1 MQIDTIRPDALVS
14 SSGWSASPSGTLYGV
29 TSDNSDSTFALCAVT
44 GVGSPM
50 VLGLQEH
57 ALPAGHQRHLVR
69 ARVRLQNANVQ
80 WSIGIPAGGQIAGG
94 TGSAG
99 SATTLTGSWGTGV
112 PATGASNLTIRIV
125 SQINA
130 SRVLE
135 LYADIDSRLAP
146 TFTAQILDDGTP
158 TTTVTTTNAPQARA
172 NSISLDGLPPRQYR
186 YWVTDAADAI
196 IWDTGIVSGPAVT
209 RNIDPLEN
217 GSYQLHAI
225 VWSTLGADTAY
236 SSSEETVDFTVST
249 TVAQQPESVEITDV
263 SNTPYFDITT
273 CAPSDMDEWDGDEAF
288 VEVQRIDCNGTSRI
302 ALAGPIGADECVTY
316 RDWSA
321 HRSRPSDP
329 CVVDDTECV
338 IDLYSW
344 GGTVLDIPAVT
355 GSYAMTLDTSSIDVT
370 GSIDVRAHIAPD
382 DWTPSL
388 VQCIASKFTTTG
400 NQRSWRFNLTTTGLL
415 RFSYSTSGASGTLAT
430 HDSTA
435 AVGFSDGSAHWVRV
449 TRSSTVGT
457 IVFYTSEDGV
467 TWTQLGASV
476 AGAAG
481 NMFNSTAPLLVGN
494 SDAGNADRFIGLVY
508 EVQVINGIT
517 GATVA
522 YPRFDQ
528 RPIGSANFEDEQG
541 NEWSLEG
548 SAEIVGDQQGWV
560 GEGSTSVQW
569 VALPAYQGVGALQ
582 ATETMGA
589 GFAELRFNDA
599 HGLRDLS
606 EDGTL
611 LRAWVLVPES
621 ANGTGWQA
629 RLEVQDPSFTWV
641 PGPDY
646 SITPGIWTEIEYE
659 VDPALIA
666 DMRSIG
672 FAIGANDVND
682 TQSVYVD
689 GVQQVMPCPVSR
701 ECSTTWRVRF
711 LGLIDGLVTA
721 SDWFGEPI
729 SPIVPGIIVGWP
741 STQGSLPDGWSRET
755 TLDNAYLK
763 GITTAVTEPGTLAGS
778 STHSHT
784 TPGHT
789 HSLNHGHTSGST
801 GAAVSS
807 HQIANAPGQPNFY
820 STTAHTHTRPD
831 TNTATVASQ
840 SASPS
845 TNTASNEL
853 DRALLIWM
861 RATTQSN
868 GVPDGAVAMMSD
880 ISPAG
885 WNTYTDATTRFLKGS
900 APGTDGGGTGASS
913 LTSHTHS
920 TDAHTHAG
928 TTHSHTSDSTGSF
941 TSNVPAFA
949 GGEASGLASAHTH
962 PVTITDGATGTLV
975 SASGGTSGSQTP
987 TLPPWINVRVRQNA
1001 NGAVSIPV
1009 GLIGVWNDA
1018 LGSIPVGWD
1027 LCDGNNGT
1035 PNMLG
1040 RYPQGATSSIGTT
1053 GGTASATH
1061 THTGSSHTHTTS
1073 SHSHTATVGAGTN
1086 TPFNMA
1092 LLPAQ
1097 TTVASATHTHSA
1109 SSTDST
1115 SPSVG
1120 STSTGTLASTTSEPV
1135 HRQVAFIQFTGLP
1148 PVTGTGEV
1156 VERTLEW
1163 EEGTHLLR
1171 ALTPDGPVF
1180 ASVCG
1185 DLRWTVDRPYTV
1197 NQGVMGSR
1205 QVYSAPPGGHDFQ
1218 LTMSVRTEAELQS
1231 ALEVLDAALVL
1242 VSPANSAETW
1252 AVPIGTQISVIK
1264 VGRIRQ
1270 LSVPMIATGPEPPP
1284 EVE

>member
-1 MQIDTIRPDALVS
+1 MQIDTLRPDALVS
-14 SSGWSASPSGTLYGV
+14 QSGWSASPSGTLFGV

-50 VLGLQEH
+50 VLGLAEH
-57 ALPAGHQRHLVR
+57 ALPSGHQRHLVR

-80 WSIGIPAGGQIAGG
+80 WSVGVPQGGQIAGG

-99 SATTLTGSWGTGV
+99 SAATLTGSWGTGV
-112 PATGASNLTIRIV
+112 PPTGASQLTIRTV
-125 SQINA
+125 AQLGA

-135 LYADIDSRLAP
+135 LYVDVDSRLAP
-146 TFTAQILDDGTP
+146 TFTLQVLDDGTP

-172 NSISLDGLPPRQYR
+172 NAVSLDGLPSRQYR

-196 IWDTGIVSGPAVT
+196 VWDTGIVSGPAAT
-209 RNIDPLEN
+209 RSIDPLEN
-217 GSYQLHAI
+217 GSYRLHAI

-236 SSSEETVDFTVST
+236 ASDEELVDFTVST
-249 TVAQQPESVEITDV
+249 TVAQQPESVEIVDV
-263 SNTPYFDITT
+263 QATPYFDITT
-273 CAPSDMDEWDGDEAF
+273 CAPDDMSEWDGDEAF
-288 VEVQRIDCNGTSRI
+288 VEIQRIDCNGTQRI
-302 ALAGPIGADECVTY
+302 ALAGPVSADECVTY

-321 HRSRPSDP
+321 HRSRPGDP

-338 IDLYSW
+338 VDLYSW

-435 AVGFSDGSAHWVRV
+435 AVSYIDGSPHWVRV
-449 TRSSTVGT
+449 TRSSTAGT

-467 TWTQLGASV
+467 AWTQLGASV

-494 SDAGNADRFIGLVY
+494 SDAGSADRFIGLVY
-508 EVQVINGIT
+508 EVQVINGLT
-517 GATVA
+517 GSTIAH
-522 YPRFDQ
+522 PRFDL

-548 SAEIVGDQQGWV
+548 SATIVGDLQGWV

-569 VALPAYQGVGALQ
+569 VAQPAYLSIGALQ

-599 HGLRDLS
+599 SGLRDLS
-606 EDGTL
+606 ADGTL
-611 LRAWVLVPES
+611 LRARVLVPES
-621 ANGTGWQA
+621 ANGTDWQA

-641 PGPDY
+641 PGPNY
-646 SITPGIWTEIEYE
+646 SVTPGVWTEIEYE

-689 GVQQVMPCPVSR
+689 AVQQVMSCPVSR
-701 ECSTTWRVRF
+701 ECSTTWRIRF
-711 LGLIDGLVTA
+711 LGTIDGLITA

-729 SPIVPGIIVGWP
+729 SAIVPGIIIGWP
-741 STQGSLPDGWSRET
+741 STEETVPFGWARKAE
-755 TLDNAYLK
+755 LDSAYPK
-763 GITTAVTEPGTLAGS
+763 GITTSVTEPGTLAGS
-778 STHSHT
+778 STHTHT
-784 TPGHT
+784 TPGHSHT
-789 HSLNHGHTSGST
+789 TDHSHTST
-801 GAAVSS
+801 GASGAGNGSFSGNDGV
-807 HQIANAPGQPNFY
+807 
-820 STTAHTHTRPD
+820 TTGVDLAYPAAHTHTVPA
-831 TNTATVASQ
+831 TNSASVSSQ
-840 SASPS
+840 SASPGTS
-845 TNTASNEL
+845 AVSNQL
-853 DRALLIWM
+853 DRVDVVWIE
-861 RATTQSN
+861 ATSQTN
-868 GVPDGAVAMMSD
+868 EVPLGSIMYMDDVA
-880 ISPAG
+880 PTG
-885 WNTYTDATTRFLKGS
+885 WATYTDATGRFLRGA
-900 APGTDGGGTGASS
+900 APGVGGGGTAAGTLA
-913 LTSHTHS
+913 SHTH
-920 TDAHTHAG
+920 TVDGHTHSG
-928 TTHSHTSDSTGSF
+928 TTHGHTSA
-941 TSNVPAFA
+941 NVGNTAGTLSYFA
-949 GGEASGLASAHTH
+949 GATSAIWASQHDH
-962 PVTITDGATGTLV
+962 PVTVANSTTAALASNTAV
-975 SASGGTSGSQTP
+975 SNSQSP
-987 TLPPWINVRVRQNA
+987 SLPPWINTRVQQNA
-1001 NGAVSIPV
+1001 GGSLPVDSIALWTNSLASIPT
-1009 GLIGVWNDA
+1009 
-1018 LGSIPVGWD
+1018 GWK
-1027 LCDGNNGT
+1027 LCDGTSGT

-1061 THTGSSHTHTTS
+1061 THTGASHTHTTS
-1073 SHSHTATVGAGTN
+1073 GHSHTRTSGVSDEGSQNLATGPPNVAGA
-1086 TPFNMA
+1086 
-1092 LLPAQ
+1092 
-1097 TTVASATHTHSA
+1097 TTAHTHSVPT
-1109 SSTDST
+1109 TDSN
-1115 SPSVG
+1115 SPTVGSSSVG
-1120 STSTGTLASTTSEPV
+1120 GLDSTTSEPV

-1148 PVTGTGEV
+1148 PVTGTGDV

-1163 EEGTHLLR
+1163 EDGVHLIR

-1185 DLRWTVDRPYTV
+1185 QLSWTVDRPFTV

-1205 QVYSAPPGGHDFQ
+1205 QVFSASPGGHDFR
-1218 LTMSVRTEAELQS
+1218 LTLSVRSEAELQ
-1231 ALEVLDAALVL
+1231 AVLEVLDAALVL
-1242 VSPANSAETW
+1242 VSPADSAETW
-1252 AVPIGTQISVIK
+1252 ASPVGAQISVVK
-1264 VGRIRQ
+1264 VGRIREVT
-1270 LSVPMIATGPEPPP
+1270 VPMVATGPEPQL
-1284 EVE
+1284 EVD